1 MREANPY
8 LEELDTAKL
17 IELGV
22 ELGLNRTELKRIAPI
37 ELSLELCE
45 RWLREDD
52 DVHQTSGTP
61 TWSILAT
68 ALRKIGVGG
77 VAKSIE
83 KEKIHQ

>member
-8 LEELDTAKL
+8 LKKLDTAKL

-22 ELGLNRTELKRIAPI
+22 ELGLNRTELKRIAPT

-45 RWLREDD
+45 RWLRKDD
-52 DVHQTSGTP
+52 DVNQTP

-68 ALRKIGVGG
+68 ALRNIGVGG

>member
-8 LEELDTAKL
+8 LKKLDTAKL

-22 ELGLNRTELKRIAPI
+22 ELGLNRTELKRTAPA

-45 RWLREDD
+45 KWLREDD
-52 DVHQTSGTP
+52 NVNQTP
-61 TWSILAT
+61 TWSSLAT

-77 VAKSIE
+77 VAKIIE
-83 KEKIHQ
+83 EEEMHQ

>member
-1 MREANPY
+1 MNRCTKK
-8 LEELDTAKL
+8 LDTAKL

-22 ELGLNRTELKRIAPI
+22 ELGLNRTELKRIAPT

-61 TWSILAT
+61 TWSSLAT
-68 ALRKIGVGG
+68 ALRNIGASGM
-77 VAKSIE
+77 AKSIE
-83 KEKIHQ
+83 KEKMHQ